1 MAFRP
6 TFLPHVFERFSQK
19 DSSTNREYGGLG
31 LGLAIC
37 KQLVELHGGSIQA
50 KSMGEGQGAT
60 FVVTLPLIILGKER
74 DPASRVHPTAAEL
87 SDMVP
92 VPRLDGVR
100 ALVVDDEADALEL
113 IQRVLENQGAHVT
126 TVRSGDAALRLLES
140 STPDVL
146 ISDIGMP
153 GMDGYQFMRRMRAA
167 EPRERRIPAL
177 ALTAFA
183 RPDDRKH
190 AILAGY
196 QAHLAKPFDMA
207 ELAIVVAGLVGRT

>member
-1 MAFRP
+1 
-6 TFLPHVFERFSQK
+6 
-19 DSSTNREYGGLG
+19 
-31 LGLAIC
+31 
-37 KQLVELHGGSIQA
+37 
-50 KSMGEGQGAT
+50 
-60 FVVTLPLIILGKER
+60 
-74 DPASRVHPTAAEL
+74 
-87 SDMVP
+87 
-92 VPRLDGVR
+92 VR
-100 ALVVDDEADALEL
+100 ALIVDDEADALEL
-113 IQRVLENQGAHVT
+113 IQRVLENQGALVT
-126 TVRSGDAALRLLES
+126 TARSADGALRLLES
-140 STPDVL
+140 STPDIL

-167 EPRERRIPAL
+167 EPRERRVPAL

>member
-1 MAFRP
+1 
-6 TFLPHVFERFSQK
+6 V
-19 DSSTNREYGGLG
+19 D
-31 LGLAIC
+31 
-37 KQLVELHGGSIQA
+37 LHGGTIQA
-50 KSMGEGQGAT
+50 KSLGEGQGAT
-60 FVVTLPLIILGKER
+60 FVVTLPLIIIAKETDR
-74 DPASRVHPTAAEL
+74 ARRVHPTAVDLPAA
-87 SDMVP
+87 VP
-92 VPRLDGVR
+92 VPKLDGVR

-113 IQRVLENQGAHVT
+113 IQRVLEDQGAIVN
-126 TVRSGDAALRLLES
+126 TVRSAEAALEWLDS

-153 GMDGYQFMRRMRAA
+153 GMDGYQFMRQMRAA
-167 EPRERRIPAL
+167 EPRGRRIPAL

>member
-1 MAFRP
+1 MMQVAAAF
-6 TFLPHVFERFSQK
+6 TSV
-19 DSSTNREYGGLG
+19 LG
-31 LGLAIC
+31 ALNWFTDNYIRLAEWSASARR
-37 KQLVELHGGSIQA
+37 VDELY
-50 KSMGEGQGAT
+50 
-60 FVVTLPLIILGKER
+60 V
-74 DPASRVHPTAAEL
+74 
-87 SDMVP
+87 
-92 VPRLDGVR
+92 
-100 ALVVDDEADALEL
+100 ALEL
-113 IQRVLENQGAHVT
+113 VKRVLENQGALVT
-126 TVRSGDAALRLLES
+126 SVRSGDQALRLLES

-167 EPRERRIPAL
+167 ESKERRMPAL

>member
-1 MAFRP
+1 
-6 TFLPHVFERFSQK
+6 V
-19 DSSTNREYGGLG
+19 YGGLG
-31 LGLAIC
+31 LGLAIS
-37 KQLVELHGGSIQA
+37 KQLVDLHGGTIHA

-60 FVVTLPLIILGKER
+60 FVVTLPLTMLPR
-74 DPASRVHPTAAEL
+74 DKDRAVRLHPTAVEIPEA
-87 SDMVP
+87 VP
-92 VPRLDGVR
+92 VPKLDGVR
-100 ALVVDDEADALEL
+100 ALVVDDEGDALEL

-126 TVRSGDAALRLLES
+126 TMRSGEEALDWLER
-140 STPDVL
+140 STPDLL
-146 ISDIGMP
+146 ISDIGMG
-153 GMDGYQFMRRMRAA
+153 GMDGYQFMRQMRAT
-167 EPRERRIPAL
+167 EPKGRRIPAL